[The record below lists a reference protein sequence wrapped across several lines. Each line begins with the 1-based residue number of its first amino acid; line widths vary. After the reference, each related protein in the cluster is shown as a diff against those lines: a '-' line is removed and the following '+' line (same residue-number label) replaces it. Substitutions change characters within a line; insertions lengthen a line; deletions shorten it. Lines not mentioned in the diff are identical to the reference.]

1 MTKIKP
7 SRQRHQ
13 VKSRWYYLFWGT
25 ATVSVFAGQLYV
37 GSGYRQM
44 AKSFNRIID
53 TTIEIMEPKG
63 YYRPLVPP
71 PGIIYREDMVV
82 K

>member
-1 MTKIKP
+1 MSK
-7 SRQRHQ
+7 
-13 VKSRWYYLFWGT
+13 
-25 ATVSVFAGQLYV
+25 A
-37 GSGYRQM
+37 
-44 AKSFNRIID
+44 FNRIID
-53 TTIEIMEPKG
+53 TTIEIIEPKG